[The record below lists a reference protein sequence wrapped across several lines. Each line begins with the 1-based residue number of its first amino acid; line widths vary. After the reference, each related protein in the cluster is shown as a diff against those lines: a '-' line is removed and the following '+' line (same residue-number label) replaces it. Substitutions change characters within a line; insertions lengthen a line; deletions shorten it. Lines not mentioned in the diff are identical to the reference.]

1 MDDKMIILVKKPSP
15 QQMLLEDNVNKPDL
29 LSDEELM
36 HFGILGMKWGVRR
49 YQNKD
54 GTLTQLGKAH
64 LATLRASNPKKAKKF
79 EIAAAKNTEIL
90 LAEKEKKRKKSLKK
104 AQKALKKKRYYES
117 DEYKRKQAKKAAREA
132 KAERIKELK
141 RKRKLEE
148 KEEKRLQEI
157 KESEIRK
164 QFKQQRKA
172 QDKENMIRSKKKKR
186 IISMGP
192 SAVARNLE
200 LFNDKELERLV
211 RRFENQE
218 KLKQTRSD
226 THKRRQQD
234 INRWIAYGKTANDIQ
249 KFMNT
254 PMGQALRKTLGDEE
268 FMEVWPK
275 FLKNKR
281 KNN

>member
-1 MDDKMIILVKKPSP
+1 MDKNLIILVKKPSP
-15 QQMLLEDNVNKPDL
+15 QQMLVEDNVNKPDL
-29 LSDEELM
+29 IDEDELM
-36 HFGILGMKWGVRR
+36 HFGVLGMKWGVRR

-54 GTLTQLGKAH
+54 GTLTALGKAH
-64 LATLRASNPKKAKKF
+64 LATLRATNPKKAKKF
-79 EIAAAKNTEIL
+79 ETAVLKNTEIL
-90 LAEKEKKRKKSLKK
+90 LSEREKKRKKSLKK
-104 AQKALKKKRYYES
+104 AQKVLKKKRYYES

-132 KAERIKELK
+132 KAERNKELK
-141 RKRKLEE
+141 RRRKMEE

-164 QFKQQRKA
+164 QFKRQQKVL
-172 QDKENMIRSKKKKR
+172 DKENLIRSRKKKR

-200 LFNDKELERLV
+200 LFNDKELERLYN
-211 RRFENQE
+211 RFSNQE
-218 KLKQTRSD
+218 KLKQIRSD

-234 INRWIAYGKTANDIQ
+234 INRWIKYGDTINNIQ

-275 FLKNKR
+275 FLKNKK